1 MKVSVGRSEYEA
13 YEWSCSAGIPDRI
26 VTDKVLED
34 FL

>member
-1 MKVSVGRSEYEA
+1 MKVFSLDVQHARMNGLI
-13 YEWSCSAGIPDRI
+13 SAGIPDRI